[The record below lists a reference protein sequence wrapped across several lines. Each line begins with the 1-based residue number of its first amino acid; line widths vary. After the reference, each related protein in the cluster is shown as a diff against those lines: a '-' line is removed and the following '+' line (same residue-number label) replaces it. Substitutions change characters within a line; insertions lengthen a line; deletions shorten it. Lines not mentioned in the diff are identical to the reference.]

1 MKTLELNQMEKVN
14 GGQTNKDCFVRG
26 LATTLAIGAGFI
38 IPVFW
43 GAAAGIIG
51 TSGNCFSAAVSTP
64 NFISGAAEL
73 L

>member
-1 MKTLELNQMEKVN
+1 MYRFRNDECRSRNVSSCSFFFW
-14 GGQTNKDCFVRG
+14 D